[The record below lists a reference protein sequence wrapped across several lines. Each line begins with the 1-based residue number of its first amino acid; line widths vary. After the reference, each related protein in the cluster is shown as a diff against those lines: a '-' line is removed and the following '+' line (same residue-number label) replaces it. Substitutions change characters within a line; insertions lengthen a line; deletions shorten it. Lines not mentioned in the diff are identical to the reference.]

1 MYGKKTEKNPV
12 SQKIDKQPT
21 KTVIGRITPA
31 DKPP

>member
-21 KTVIGRITPA
+21 KTVTGCIVTAGELP
-31 DKPP
+31 